1 MSESRPIRMGVLCGC
16 LLPVRTTGMNPLH
29 IWNMDVMGGKGY
41 HWECP
46 ECGVRIL
53 VNLEELED
61 EFQTTLEDF
70 E

>member
-1 MSESRPIRMGVLCGC
+1 MGVMCNC
-16 LLPVRTTGMNPLH
+16 LAPERPVGMNPVH
-29 IWNMDVMGGKGY
+29 VFNMDVLGGKGY

-46 ECGVRIL
+46 ECDIQIL
-53 VNLEELED
+53 VNLEELSD

>member
-1 MSESRPIRMGVLCGC
+1 
-16 LLPVRTTGMNPLH
+16 MNPVH
-29 IWNMDVMGGKGY
+29 VFNMDVLGGKGY

-46 ECGVRIL
+46 ECDIQIL
-53 VNLEELED
+53 VNLEELSD

>member
-1 MSESRPIRMGVLCGC
+1 LFPLQ
-16 LLPVRTTGMNPLH
+16 TTGMNPLH